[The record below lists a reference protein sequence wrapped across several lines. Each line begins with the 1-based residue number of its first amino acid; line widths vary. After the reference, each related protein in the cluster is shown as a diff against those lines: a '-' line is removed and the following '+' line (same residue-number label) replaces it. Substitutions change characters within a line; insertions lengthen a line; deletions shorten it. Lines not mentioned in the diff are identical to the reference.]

1 MILLSGT
8 LQTSTPSTQ
17 AVLRCDLGTF
27 SVLDERLDS
36 VSAGDHDGLFE
47 IESIKPHLLPSD
59 DGTIQLGVIAVL
71 KRFSLTLLDQ
81 PVKTA
86 AKKARRPA
94 VNQVQC
100 SLFTDEEEISPSN
113 VEDTGELDQITDIVR
128 HDEPISA
135 VNATAI
141 EDETTAIP
149 VKTESSVDTRVAV
162 NSSGQ
167 KPVVNTVIEITASD
181 RTLFGDRFE
190 FSETITLESTESRDV
205 LRQQRDRLM
214 ILGYRFDAMQQVWQR
229 TSVNASTAQGRMTG

>member
-8 LQTSTPSTQ
+8 LQTSTPSAQ

-59 DGTIQLGVIAVL
+59 DGTIQLGVIAIL

-86 AKKARRPA
+86 AKKARRSV

-100 SLFTDEEEISPSN
+100 SLFTDEEEISPSDAK
-113 VEDTGELDQITDIVR
+113 DTEQ
-128 HDEPISA
+128 
-135 VNATAI
+135 
-141 EDETTAIP
+141 
-149 VKTESSVDTRVAV
+149 
-162 NSSGQ
+162 
-167 KPVVNTVIEITASD
+167 
-181 RTLFGDRFE
+181 
-190 FSETITLESTESRDV
+190 SENN
-205 LRQQRDRLM
+205 
-214 ILGYRFDAMQQVWQR
+214 GYCA
-229 TSVNASTAQGRMTG
+229 A